1 MTEKYIKDLFNVK
14 KKAIMAVDVSSLQP
28 KSQAYYRENS
38 ARNACFN
45 MDAGI
50 AYKRKQIC
58 DQKAIIQEGLDSPS
72 DVVAVQVETAR
83 NLAFRMQ
90 DELDI
95 MLVEQ
100 EVNLAVYKD
109 ITGNDWKPVPKGT
122 SRVNN
127 SQLSKDDLKDAL
139 SRLG

>member
-1 MTEKYIKDLFNVK
+1 MTEKYITNLFNAK

-28 KSQAYYRENS
+28 KSQAYYRENA

-45 MDAGI
+45 GDAGI
-50 AYKRKQIC
+50 GYKRKQIA
-58 DQKAIIQEGLDSPS
+58 DQKAIIMEALDTPS
-72 DVVAVQVETAR
+72 DVVALQGERAR
-83 NLAFRMQ
+83 NIAFAMQ

-122 SRVNN
+122 SRVTN

-139 SRLG
+139 ARLG